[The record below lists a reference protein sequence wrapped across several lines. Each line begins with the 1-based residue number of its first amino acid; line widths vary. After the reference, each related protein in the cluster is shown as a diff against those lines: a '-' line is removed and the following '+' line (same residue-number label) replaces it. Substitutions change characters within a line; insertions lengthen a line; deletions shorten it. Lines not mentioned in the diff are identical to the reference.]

1 MRGPVYQAGRAARPA
16 RVLSY
21 APRPGSRPDSD
32 SARIRAR
39 LAPCPEIDCVRH
51 LVPPAQIAAAELRAA
66 EIRTGADRVLVTE
79 GVISD
84 RDYVRALALHCGL
97 AVETLR
103 RTPRSA
109 CPVNDADLISGLA
122 SGIIPIRVN
131 AGVVWV
137 IAPWVLSARFLVMT
151 LQR

>member
-1 MRGPVYQAGRAARPA
+1 MRGPVYHAGPAGRHARD
-16 RVLSY
+16 LSY

-84 RDYVRALALHCGL
+84 RDYVRALALHYGL
-97 AVETLR
+97 AIETLR

-109 CPVNDADLISGLA
+109 LTP
-122 SGIIPIRVN
+122 P
-131 AGVVWV
+131 
-137 IAPWVLSARFLVMT
+137 P
-151 LQR
+151 